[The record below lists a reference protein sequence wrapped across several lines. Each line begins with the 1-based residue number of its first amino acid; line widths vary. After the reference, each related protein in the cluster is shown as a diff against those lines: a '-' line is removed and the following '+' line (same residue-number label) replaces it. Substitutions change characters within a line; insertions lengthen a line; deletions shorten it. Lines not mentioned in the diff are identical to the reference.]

1 VLRAGD
7 LFAVLFWVTVLGFG
21 AALLFVLNRAWLRRH
36 PEHSDWARSLDIA
49 LAWIPAR
56 LTALALALV
65 GHFGMVA
72 QAVSGRIWRLD
83 DSRGLL
89 TLAADAALGGD
100 ADSDEPAFQAGVNR
114 LEALQELMLR
124 ALAVWLIFAALWAVL
139 PT

>member
-1 VLRAGD
+1 MTVIAVTLPLSLAYAG
-7 LFAVLFWVTVLGFG
+7 
-21 AALLFVLNRAWLRRH
+21 
-36 PEHSDWARSLDIA
+36 
-49 LAWIPAR
+49 

-100 ADSDEPAFQAGVNR
+100 ADSDEPAFQAGVNAKLGAATGGSLRGPNFRFVRFVHGLSFLVHAFWATAKARDGATRFR
-114 LEALQELMLR
+114 LQD
-124 ALAVWLIFAALWAVL
+124 W
-139 PT
+139 